1 VTDLEGRLQRAL
13 KADDPA
19 PRDPMFRIEILAR
32 RERAAFRRRLW
43 TAGAM
48 ALGAAILAPLGLGLI
63 DELAGEGAGRLVALT
78 AASAGL
84 VAFLAAPWLG
94 SFSATGGLTGR
105 WRMRALAILR
115 MAPGARL
122 WP

>member
-1 VTDLEGRLQRAL
+1 
-13 KADDPA
+13 
-19 PRDPMFRIEILAR
+19 MFRIEILAR
-32 RERAAFRRRLW
+32 RERAAFRRRLL

-48 ALGAAILAPLGLGLI
+48 ALGAAILAPLGLSLI
-63 DELAGEGAGRLVALT
+63 DELAGQGFGRLIALT

-84 VAFLAAPWLG
+84 AAFLAAPWLG
-94 SFSATGGLTGR
+94 PFSATGSLAGR
-105 WRMRALAILR
+105 WRTRALMILR

>member
-1 VTDLEGRLQRAL
+1 VTDLEGRLERAL

-32 RERAAFRRRLW
+32 RERAALRRRLL
-43 TAGAM
+43 TAGAV
-48 ALGAAILAPLGLGLI
+48 ALGAAILAPLGLGVI
-63 DELAGEGAGRLVALT
+63 DALAGAGTGRLVALT
-78 AASAGL
+78 AASAAL

-94 SFSATGGLTGR
+94 PAPGTLAGR
-105 WRMRALAILR
+105 WRMRAVAILR